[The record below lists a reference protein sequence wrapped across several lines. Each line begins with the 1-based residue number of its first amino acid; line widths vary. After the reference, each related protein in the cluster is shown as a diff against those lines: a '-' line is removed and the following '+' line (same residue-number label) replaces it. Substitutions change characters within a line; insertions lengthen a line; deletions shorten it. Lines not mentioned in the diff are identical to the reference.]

1 VGELP
6 TSLCQPKR
14 RKKMNIDKALKRW
27 LQLQHRRVIRELF
40 LQDYY
45 EKLVEPSNDNTK
57 KK

>member
-1 VGELP
+1 
-6 TSLCQPKR
+6 
-14 RKKMNIDKALKRW
+14 MNIDKALKRW